1 LDFEQLKERLADRYT
16 LEKEIGRGGM
26 GVVYLAHDIKH
37 NRQVAIK
44 VLNPDVSSALGAQ
57 RFRREIQLTSRL
69 THPHILP
76 IFDSGEIDQSL
87 YCVMPFIEGESLRGR
102 LLRERQLSI
111 DDAVRIGCEVAS
123 ALDFAHKAGILHR
136 DIKPE
141 NILLSGGQH
150 AIVAD
155 FGIARAINAAG
166 DQNITHSGVALG
178 TPAYMSPEQAAAE
191 RHVDGRS
198 DIYSLGCTVY
208 EMLAGAPPFTGPSV
222 QVIISRHTLEQAP
235 PLFVFRQTVPEH
247 VTATVMKALAKTPA
261 DRFRTAADFAE
272 SLSGRVSVQMPRISS
287 VGPAYREP
295 QRRGVKW
302 AAAAAG
308 LVLVLA
314 LAGLGLAQLIG
325 NGRQPNGATGL
336 DLQPTRVAVMYFD
349 DRTDGRLA
357 WLADGLTEALIE
369 RLAAVRALDVVSA
382 NGVTP
387 FRGDEVAPDSVG
399 RALKAGTIVQGS
411 VEAAAGDSVRVT
423 VRLVEGSSGAD
434 FKRTV
439 LRGAIGDPLSI
450 RDDLA
455 NQAAEF
461 LRSRLG
467 DEIRLQQRRADTRS
481 ASAWALLQQAERV
494 KKEGEEQA
502 AEDELGAAAT
512 RFARAD
518 SMLAEAEAI
527 DRQWSEPMILRGVI
541 AYRQARL
548 EEDRVRVDAH
558 ITRGLDHVA
567 RALAVDARNADAVEL
582 RGTLR
587 YLRWLLSLEPDP
599 TRAAALLRDAEADL
613 RSAVSI
619 SPTNASAWSVLSH
632 LHYQKPDFTE
642 AKLAAQRAYE
652 EDAYL
657 NVAHEIVWRLYTT
670 SYDLEDFAGA
680 DQWCR
685 EGRLRFP
692 QNARF
697 AECRLWLLTARGT
710 DPDITLAWSLVDS
723 LGRRTPDEQWEHGA
737 RKSAELVVAA
747 VIARAA
753 ASDSGRRALLADSA
767 RRVLLR
773 ARPTREEDPEGE
785 SLGTEAFVRT
795 LLGEKDDAFRL
806 LKEYFALN
814 PGHRALFAKGNSWW
828 WRPLKDDPRFTELVG
843 HSQ

>member
-1 LDFEQLKERLADRYT
+1 MLGSRRPQGIRLDFNQLQERLADRYT

-26 GVVYLAHDIKH
+26 GVVYLAHDIRH

-44 VLNPDVSSALGAQ
+44 VLNPDVSSALGVQ

-76 IFDSGEIDQSL
+76 IFDSGEVDQSL
-87 YCVMPFIEGESLRGR
+87 YCVMPFIEGESLRAR
-102 LLRERQLSI
+102 LRRERQLPI
-111 DDAVRIGCEVAS
+111 EDAVRIGSEVAS

-166 DQNITHSGVALG
+166 DENITQSGIALG

-247 VTATVMKALAKTPA
+247 VTATVMRALAKSPA
-261 DRFRTAADFAE
+261 DRFRTAGEFAD

-287 VGPAYREP
+287 IGPAYREP
-295 QRRGVKW
+295 PRWRAKW
-302 AAAAAG
+302 APALG
-308 LVLVLA
+308 LVLLA
-314 LAGLGLAQLIG
+314 GIAGLGFTQLLRNG
-325 NGRQPNGATGL
+325 NQAAGAVRS
-336 DLQPTRVAVMYFD
+336 DLEPTRVAVLYFT

-369 RLAAVRALDVVSA
+369 QLAGVRTLDVVSA
-382 NGVTP
+382 NGVGP
-387 FRGDEVAPDSVG
+387 FRGDAVTPDSVA
-399 RALKAGTIVQGS
+399 RALRAGTIVQGS
-411 VEAAAGDSVRVT
+411 VDPAPGDSVRVT
-423 VRLVEGSSGAD
+423 LRLVEGASGAD
-434 FKRTV
+434 FERTV
-439 LRGAIGDPLSI
+439 LRGSVADPLGI
-450 RDDLA
+450 REDLV

-481 ASAWALLQQAERV
+481 ADAWALVQQAERV
-494 KKEGEEQA
+494 IKEAEELA
-502 AEDELGAAAT
+502 SEDELDAAAA

-518 SMLAEAEAI
+518 SMLAESERI
-527 DRQWSEPMILRGVI
+527 DREWSEPITLRGTI

-548 EEDRVRVDAH
+548 ESNRARVNGH
-558 ITRGLDHVA
+558 ITRGLDHAA
-567 RALAVDARNADAVEL
+567 RALALEARNADALEL
-582 RGTLR
+582 RGSLR
-587 YLRWLLSLEPDP
+587 YVRWLLSLEADP
-599 TRAAALLRDAEADL
+599 TRAAALLRDAEDDL
-613 RSAVSI
+613 RSAVAA

-632 LHYQKPDFTE
+632 LQYQKPDFTE

-657 NVAHEIVWRLYTT
+657 SAAPDIVWRLYTT

-680 DQWCR
+680 EQWCR
-685 EGRLRFP
+685 EGGARFP
-692 QNARF
+692 ANSRF
-697 AECRLWLLTARGT
+697 VECRLWLLTTRGT
-710 DPDITLAWSLVDS
+710 DPDIGYAWSLVDS
-723 LGRRTPDEQWEHGA
+723 LRLRTPEDAWDGA

-753 ASDSGRRALLADSA
+753 AADDGRRALLSDSA
-767 RRVLLR
+767 HQVLRR
-773 ARPTREEDPEGE
+773 ARLTRD
-785 SLGTEAFVRT
+785 
-795 LLGEKDDAFRL
+795 
-806 LKEYFALN
+806 
-814 PGHRALFAKGNSWW
+814 
-828 WRPLKDDPRFTELVG
+828 
-843 HSQ
+843 